1 MAGGR
6 KRSRKC
12 CNRRGLAI
20 DARPEVIIYG
30 PDGRGGSGKKTENET
45 SHLIC
50 ADEKPK
56 TKGKEEFLAK
66 PRSMCCVHEV
76 RGFALNAG
84 CSIGTEE

>member
-1 MAGGR
+1 M
-6 KRSRKC
+6 
-12 CNRRGLAI
+12 
-20 DARPEVIIYG
+20 
-30 PDGRGGSGKKTENET
+30 

-50 ADEKPK
+50 VGEKPK
-56 TKGKEEFLAK
+56 MKGKEEFLAK